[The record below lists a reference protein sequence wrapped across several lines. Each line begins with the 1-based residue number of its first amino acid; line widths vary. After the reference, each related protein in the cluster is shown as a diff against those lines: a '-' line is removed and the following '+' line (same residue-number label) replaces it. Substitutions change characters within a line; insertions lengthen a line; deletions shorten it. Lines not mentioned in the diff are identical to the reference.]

1 MLSNLLTAPF
11 PLPSSLLP
19 SLPLGLDGKAFR
31 EISMEQTAS
40 KMEQLPEMM
49 HFIEKDPSLA
59 QVFKDR
65 ELKR

>member
-1 MLSNLLTAPF
+1 
-11 PLPSSLLP
+11 
-19 SLPLGLDGKAFR
+19 
-31 EISMEQTAS
+31 MEQTAS

-65 ELKR
+65 ELER